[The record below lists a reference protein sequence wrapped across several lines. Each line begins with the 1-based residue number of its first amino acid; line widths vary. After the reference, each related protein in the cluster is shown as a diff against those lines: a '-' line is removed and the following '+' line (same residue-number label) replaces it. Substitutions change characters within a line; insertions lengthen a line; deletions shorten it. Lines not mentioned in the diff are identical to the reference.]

1 MNRELVINT
10 KTGEVR
16 QAGADRSGQF
26 IVEFREACEKSLFVF
41 ARAVLGLTRLNDTL
55 HKTTCTW
62 LQQCPPNRK
71 LLLLPRD

>member
-1 MNRELVINT
+1 MNKELVVNE
-10 KTGEVR
+10 KTGDVR

-26 IVEFREACEKSLFVF
+26 IVEFREACEKSLFAF
-41 ARAVLGLTRLNDTL
+41 SRGVLGLTRMNNTL
-55 HKTTCTW
+55 HKPTCTW